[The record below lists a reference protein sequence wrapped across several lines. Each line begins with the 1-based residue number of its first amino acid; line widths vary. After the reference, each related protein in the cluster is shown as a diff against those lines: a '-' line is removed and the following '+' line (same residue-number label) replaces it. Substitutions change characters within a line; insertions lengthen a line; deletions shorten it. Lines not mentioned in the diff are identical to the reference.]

1 MFVILKGWW
10 VEILIMEILVEFLVE
25 MVLRFP
31 VRMLIITV
39 LRKTIPM
46 VQIILMVLMI
56 RMIDV

>member
-10 VEILIMEILVEFLVE
+10 VEILIMEILIEFLVE
-25 MVLRFP
+25 IVLRFP
-31 VRMLIITV
+31 VRMVIITV

>member
-10 VEILIMEILVEFLVE
+10 VEILIMEILIEFLVE